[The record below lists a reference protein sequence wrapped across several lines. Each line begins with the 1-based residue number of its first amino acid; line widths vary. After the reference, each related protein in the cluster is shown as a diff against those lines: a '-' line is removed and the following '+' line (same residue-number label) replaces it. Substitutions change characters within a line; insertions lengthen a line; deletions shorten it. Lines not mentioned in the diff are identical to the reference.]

1 MIEQQL
7 VTPYHKVY
15 TSFFSVNKISYQPYQ
30 VMNSDVNNDF
40 LVDTGASVHVISNIK
55 YFTNLHKNSNSETS
69 FLEMADGTKSCNII
83 VGKGTAKIPIID
95 IKGEESHIVLNDAL
109 FVPTFSKNIIS
120 VSQAIKM
127 GFKFNFNHIAK
138 ESMVSPNGNIFRIVT
153 KGNLYYLNHTIV
165 NSVISRSLD
174 QWHRILGHQN
184 FDDINKLPE
193 VSDNMKI
200 VKDKK
205 PSQCE
210 ICIKAKMVKN
220 ISKAPDAR
228 GTRPFQKIHIDL
240 NGPVNTDN
248 IIDGNISLEQ

>member
-120 VSQAIKM
+120 VSQA
-127 GFKFNFNHIAK
+127 F
-138 ESMVSPNGNIFRIVT
+138 
-153 KGNLYYLNHTIV
+153 
-165 NSVISRSLD
+165 
-174 QWHRILGHQN
+174 QN
-184 FDDINKLPE
+184 
-193 VSDNMKI
+193 
-200 VKDKK
+200 
-205 PSQCE
+205 Q
-210 ICIKAKMVKN
+210 
-220 ISKAPDAR
+220 
-228 GTRPFQKIHIDL
+228 FQ
-240 NGPVNTDN
+240 
-248 IIDGNISLEQ
+248 